1 MLTEKH
7 EMKKA
12 KQFQKFVPG
21 AQDGQAAL
29 EVMNQRYGGNASGV
43 LLGNKGGVS
52 ERDKVSS
59 SQQSCRLIVM
69 HKCRIYN

>member
-1 MLTEKH
+1 MR

-21 AQDGQAAL
+21 AQDGKSAL
-29 EVMNQRYGGNASGV
+29 EVMNQRYGGNASSV

-59 SQQSCRLIVM
+59 SQQSTSQFWDKNYV
-69 HKCRIYN
+69 IYVYI

>member
-1 MLTEKH
+1 MLTEMR

-21 AQDGQAAL
+21 AQDGKSAL
-29 EVMNQRYGGNASGV
+29 EVMNQRYGGNASSV

-59 SQQSCRLIVM
+59 SQQSTVELFRAKI
-69 HKCRIYN
+69 R